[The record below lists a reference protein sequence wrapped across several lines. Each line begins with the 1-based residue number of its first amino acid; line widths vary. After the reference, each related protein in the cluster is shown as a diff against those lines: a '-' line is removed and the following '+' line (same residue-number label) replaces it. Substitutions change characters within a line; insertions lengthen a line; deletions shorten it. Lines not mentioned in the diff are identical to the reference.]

1 MTIAE
6 IVILG
11 GTIVLLGHFIKG
23 VTGFASALFS
33 IPLLA
38 LFLDIK
44 FVVPV
49 FLLFDLVSGA
59 ILTVQNRR
67 FIDRKSALLIF
78 SGLVLGTAVGTHFL
92 VSFGNQELKRLF
104 GILVVLFALKLLFW
118 DNGEVKKSLNRA
130 WAPVVGIF
138 GGCTGA
144 MFGLNGPPLVIYLAR
159 QLGDKQIFRATLYG
173 LFFADACYRLVLYS
187 FKGLITIQ
195 VVRFSLYLTPFVLV
209 GLLLGSRLQGRI
221 GERFFRMIVASILLV
236 TGTLLAI

>member
-1 MTIAE
+1 M
-6 IVILG
+6 VMLG
-11 GTIVLLGHFIKG
+11 GIIVLLGHFIKG

-49 FLLFDLVSGA
+49 FLLFDLVSGV
-59 ILTVQNRR
+59 ILTSQNRR
-67 FIDRKSALLIF
+67 FIDKKSALLIL
-78 SGLVLGTAVGTHFL
+78 SGLALGTAVGTHFL
-92 VSFGNQELKRLF
+92 VSFGNDELKRAF

-118 DNGEVKKSLNRA
+118 DNGEVKKSLSRA
-130 WAPVVGIF
+130 WAPVAGIF

-144 MFGLNGPPLVIYLAR
+144 MFGLNGPPLVIYLTR
-159 QLGDKQIFRATLYG
+159 QLGDKQVVRATLYG

-209 GLLLGSRLQGRI
+209 GLLLGSRLHGRI
-221 GERFFRMIVASILLV
+221 GERLFRKIVASILLV
-236 TGTLLAI
+236 TGTLLTI

>member
-1 MTIAE
+1 MTFVE
-6 IVILG
+6 IVLLA
-11 GTIVLLGHFIKG
+11 GTIVLLGHLIKS

-49 FLLFDLVSGA
+49 FLIFDLASGA
-59 ILTVQNRR
+59 ILTIQNRR
-67 FIDRKSALLIF
+67 FIDKKSALMIL
-78 SGLVLGTAVGTHFL
+78 SGLVVGTAVGTYLL
-92 VSFGNQELKRLF
+92 VSFGNEELKRVF
-104 GILVVLFALKLLFW
+104 GILVILFALKSLVW
-118 DNGEVKKSLNRA
+118 DNGEARKSLNRA
-130 WAPVVGIF
+130 WAPVAGIL

-144 MFGLNGPPLVIYLAR
+144 MFGLNGPPLVIYLTR
-159 QLGDKQIFRATLYG
+159 QLGNKQAFRATLYG

-195 VVRFSLYLTPFVLV
+195 VLRFSLYLTPFVLV
-209 GLLLGSRLQGRI
+209 GLLLGSKLHGRI
-221 GERFFRMIVASILLV
+221 GERFFRKIVAIILLL